1 MNGPTK
7 QNGIDIVRY
16 AAGRARSAW
25 VRFALAGLSG
35 VLVLAAASSAA
46 ADPAGDAAAMEENAP
61 APAPATQPAVTDE
74 STVVNGIDAGG
85 SLTLDVNKKRI
96 LTANHRITNI
106 DVGSGEVI
114 SAVPTSPTSLLV
126 SARKPGTTNLIISD
140 DAGRVQSIE
149 VTVRTDL
156 KGLQD
161 QLDKVVAGSV
171 IQASEA
177 GGAIVL
183 RGQVADLKSADQAAQ
198 IAARY
203 GSKVLNFLEISGG
216 QQVMLEVKF
225 AEVSK
230 SATSQLG
237 INFGYTDGKAFG
249 GSNIGQV
256 SPLSVQAGAAPG
268 QLMLGVPSP
277 SATVSIFGTGQ
288 VGDTAFAYFIDALRQ
303 NNLMRTLA
311 EPNLVAISGQEA
323 SFLAGGE
330 FPIPITQG
338 GGTGSGG
345 TAITIEYREFGVKL
359 NFVPVVLGDGR
370 IRLKV
375 SPEVSDLDFTTA
387 VRFNGF
393 VVPGLT
399 SRKVNTTV
407 ELAEGQ
413 TFAIAGLLNSQITA
427 NTDVTPGLGDIPILG
442 ALFRSVRYQ
451 RKETE
456 LVVLVTPRLVAP
468 MNPAA
473 VTPAPGEKWRY
484 PSELDLFANADLGG
498 DATDTTGAP
507 KVSGPPSKFKGEY
520 GFQPVATQPQAQSR

>member
-1 MNGPTK
+1 MSVQTNENGVE
-7 QNGIDIVRY
+7 GVR
-16 AAGRARSAW
+16 RARG
-25 VRFALAGLSG
+25 ALPPWMRLAVAGISG
-35 VLVLAAASSAA
+35 VLVIAAASAAGEPVTSPA
-46 ADPAGDAAAMEENAP
+46 ADDT
-61 APAPATQPAVTDE
+61 APATQPAVVDQTSVVSGLDE
-74 STVVNGIDAGG
+74 SG

-96 LTANHRITNI
+96 LTSARRITNI

-114 SAVPTSPTSLLV
+114 SAVPTSPTSILV
-126 SARKPGTTNLIISD
+126 SARKAGTTNLIISD
-140 DAGRVQSIE
+140 DAGHVQSIE

-161 QLDKVVAGSV
+161 QLDKVVAGGV

-177 GGAIVL
+177 GGAVVL
-183 RGQVADLKSADQAAQ
+183 RGQVPDLKSADEAAQ
-198 IAARY
+198 VAGRY

-230 SATSQLG
+230 SATSSLG
-237 INFGYTDGKAFG
+237 INFGYSDGKTFG
-249 GSNIGQV
+249 GSNIGQISPLGVVQGV
-256 SPLSVQAGAAPG
+256 SPG
-268 QLMLGVPSP
+268 QVMLGVPNP

-288 VGDTAFAYFIDALRQ
+288 VGDTAFAYFIEALRQ

-311 EPNLVAISGQEA
+311 EPNLIATSGQEA

-330 FPIPITQG
+330 FPIPVTQG

-359 NFVPVVLGDGR
+359 NFVPIVLGDGR

-393 VVPGLT
+393 VIPGLT

-407 ELAEGQ
+407 VLAEGQ

-473 VTPAPGEKWRY
+473 VTPVPGEKWRY
-484 PSELDLFANADLGG
+484 PSELDLFLNADLGG
-498 DATDTTGAP
+498 DATDTTAAP
-507 KVSGPPSKFKGEY
+507 KPSGPPAKFKGEY
-520 GFQPVATQPQAQSR
+520 GFQPIANRPQTESGKR

>member
-1 MNGPTK
+1 
-7 QNGIDIVRY
+7 
-16 AAGRARSAW
+16 
-25 VRFALAGLSG
+25 ALAGLSG

-230 SATSQLG
+230 SATSQL
-237 INFGYTDGKAFG
+237 
-249 GSNIGQV
+249 
-256 SPLSVQAGAAPG
+256 
-268 QLMLGVPSP
+268 
-277 SATVSIFGTGQ
+277 
-288 VGDTAFAYFIDALRQ
+288 
-303 NNLMRTLA
+303 
-311 EPNLVAISGQEA
+311 
-323 SFLAGGE
+323 
-330 FPIPITQG
+330 
-338 GGTGSGG
+338 
-345 TAITIEYREFGVKL
+345 
-359 NFVPVVLGDGR
+359 
-370 IRLKV
+370 
-375 SPEVSDLDFTTA
+375 
-387 VRFNGF
+387 
-393 VVPGLT
+393 
-399 SRKVNTTV
+399 
-407 ELAEGQ
+407 
-413 TFAIAGLLNSQITA
+413 
-427 NTDVTPGLGDIPILG
+427 
-442 ALFRSVRYQ
+442 
-451 RKETE
+451 
-456 LVVLVTPRLVAP
+456 
-468 MNPAA
+468 
-473 VTPAPGEKWRY
+473 
-484 PSELDLFANADLGG
+484 
-498 DATDTTGAP
+498 
-507 KVSGPPSKFKGEY
+507 
-520 GFQPVATQPQAQSR
+520 